1 MTKYNRAQIDN
12 NGAIW
17 QLMALF
23 TVAVPCT
30 REIVSPINRTITGII
45 FSRIVAF
52 VSFRLHETPFVSY
65 IVSRGEI
72 E

>member
-1 MTKYNRAQIDN
+1 MTEYNRAQIDN

-17 QLMALF
+17 QLIALF
-23 TVAVPCT
+23 TVAVSCT
-30 REIVSPINRTITGII
+30 REIIAPEIRTITGIM
-45 FSRIVAF
+45 FSRIVTF
-52 VSFRLHETPFVSY
+52 VSFCLHETPFISY